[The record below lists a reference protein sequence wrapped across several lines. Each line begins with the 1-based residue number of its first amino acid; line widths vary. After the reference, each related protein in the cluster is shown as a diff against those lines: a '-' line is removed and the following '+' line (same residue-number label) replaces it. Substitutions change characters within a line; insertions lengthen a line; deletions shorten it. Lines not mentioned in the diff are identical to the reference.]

1 MGKATKGGEAEAADF
16 PSSVY
21 GIFPKALSELSEH
34 KDTEAL
40 EKLGGYE
47 GLAKALNTSL
57 DDGVN
62 PDAVDDTSV
71 QRRAELFGANKFPQ
85 VPLKSF
91 FALLWGN
98 LSDKILILLMV
109 AATIST
115 VLGAAL
121 PEERANSGWTEGVAI
136 WVAVIVVSFVATGND
151 YQKDLQFR
159 KINSQ
164 KNSIE
169 VAVVRGGKQAMV
181 KNTDIVV
188 GDIMLLNTG
197 DKIVAD
203 GIVTDSHGLVID
215 EASLTGESDPMHKG
229 DKDCWV
235 RSGTQVTEG
244 SGKMLVVAVGTDS
257 EWGRTMA
264 LVATEAS
271 PTPLQDSL
279 GVLATAI
286 GKIGLTVGIVCFVV
300 LFVRWLIQ
308 NRGFPVDQISEG
320 PLAFFIFGVTIVV
333 VAVPEGLPLA
343 VTISLAYS
351 MKKMMKDNNFVRVL
365 AACETMGGATAIC
378 SDKTGTLT
386 ENRMTVVAGWFAGKI
401 WPSPPPLNELP
412 ESLQTDIKLN
422 SALNSKAFLIEHDE
436 NAVEF
441 AGNRTECALL
451 MLLRGWGIKYD
462 AIRAEHKHDMFR
474 VYNFS
479 SERKMASVILRTPT
493 GLRLFNKGAAEIV
506 LRRCVNVMDPN
517 GVAVPLIDEMRAML
531 EETVT
536 TMASSGLR
544 TLCLTTRDL
553 DESAADGNSEYWD
566 NPPDDHL
573 TLCCIVGIKD
583 PVRKEVPGAVAT
595 CQRAGITV
603 RMVTGDNIHTAKHIA
618 RECGILTDG
627 GTAMEGP
634 VFRSMPEEDL
644 IPVLP
649 KLQVL
654 ARSSPQDKYVLV
666 KLLKKLG
673 EIVAVT
679 GDGTNDAPALKE
691 SDVGL
696 AMGIAGTEVA
706 KEAADI
712 VILDDNFSSI
722 VKSVLW
728 GRSVFGNIRK
738 FLQFQLT
745 VNFVA
750 LVVAFI
756 AAITTGETPLNVL
769 QLLWVNLIMDAL
781 GALAL
786 ATEPPTPELLLEEP
800 HGRDEQLIS
809 AKMWKHILTQGCYQ
823 LFWLFLI
830 FYGAPKTLPAFYLS
844 SECVTYANLEASG
857 LSLSAINPNLAAPWS
872 TPPGPKPTANYPDNA
887 RCAYGPCLNACCTTD
902 AATGFCVDNLVSQG
916 GLYYP
921 YEQPLCGLSAVD
933 PGVQPKCTRT
943 RAKNIKSNFCQNQ
956 TDTSNC
962 ERTQQFQALD
972 NKADNQ
978 YKAHHDYD
986 LRKTN
991 SIVFNSFI
999 FMQLFNQ
1006 INARKINDELNVFDG
1021 IFRAPMFLYIWF
1033 IEAILQVIIMVT
1045 PINTF
1050 FRVSTQNWQEWLFA
1064 IALGAGSIP
1073 VAIIIKLLSRLF
1085 APVGTW
1091 VMQRPTAV
1099 AAKDHISRS
1108 RTHLQGARCR
1118 EGAVLP
1124 RVTFRR
1130 SARKRRGS
1138 GGALD
1143 PTYSLE
1149 RSRVMKGAASKK
1161 GEGSASKRVSS
1172 GPSGMYTEHIYWAR
1186 TLSKQPSKAPRA
1198 SRDAKQPASPATDTY
1213 PILTWTA

>member
-1 MGKATKGGEAEAADF
+1 MHDLYSASACSKLASWF
-16 PSSVY
+16 
-21 GIFPKALSELSEH
+21 LQH
-34 KDTEAL
+34 KDTEGL
-40 EKLGGYE
+40 EKLGGPE
-47 GLAKALNTSL
+47 GLAKALRTDL
-57 DDGVN
+57 DEGLN
-62 PDAVDDTSV
+62 PEATDDTAI
-71 QRRAELFGANKFPQ
+71 QRRRQLFGANKFPQ

-121 PEERANSGWTEGVAI
+121 PEERAQSGWTEGVAI
-136 WVAVIVVSFVATGND
+136 WVAVIVVSLVATGND

-169 VAVVRGGKQAMV
+169 VAVVRGGTQTMA

-197 DKIVAD
+197 DKIIAD

-229 DKDCWV
+229 DKDRWC

-244 SGKMLVVAVGTDS
+244 SGKMLVVAVGTES

-286 GKIGLTVGIVCFVV
+286 GKIGLTVGVVCFVV
-300 LFVRWLIQ
+300 LFVRWLVQ
-308 NRGFPVDQISEG
+308 NKGFPVDQISEG

-401 WPSPPPLNELP
+401 WPSPPPLEELP
-412 ESLQTDIKLN
+412 ETLQADIKMN

-462 AIRAEHKHDMFR
+462 AIRAEHKSNIFH
-474 VYNFS
+474 VYNFT
-479 SERKMASVILRTPT
+479 SERKMASMIVRTPE
-493 GLRLFNKGAAEIV
+493 GLRLYNKGAAEIV
-506 LRRCVNVMDPN
+506 LRRCVSVMDPSGN
-517 GVAVPLIDEMRAML
+517 VVPLEDAMRAVL

-536 TMASSGLR
+536 TMASTGLR
-544 TLCLTTRDL
+544 TLCLTKRDI
-553 DESAADGNSEYWD
+553 DESLADGQPEFWE
-566 NPPDDHL
+566 NPPDDNL

-595 CQRAGITV
+595 CQRAGIMV

-644 IPVLP
+644 IPMVEIV
-649 KLQVL
+649 QVL

-756 AAITTGETPLNVL
+756 AAITSGETPLNVL

-786 ATEPPTPELLLEEP
+786 ATEPPTPGLLLEKP

-809 AKMWKHILTQGCYQ
+809 PKMWKHILAQGFYQ

-830 FYGAPKTLPAFYLS
+830 FYGAP
-844 SECVTYANLEASG
+844 
-857 LSLSAINPNLAAPWS
+857 
-872 TPPGPKPTANYPDNA
+872 
-887 RCAYGPCLNACCTTD
+887 
-902 AATGFCVDNLVSQG
+902 
-916 GLYYP
+916 
-921 YEQPLCGLSAVD
+921 
-933 PGVQPKCTRT
+933 
-943 RAKNIKSNFCQNQ
+943 
-956 TDTSNC
+956 
-962 ERTQQFQALD
+962 
-972 NKADNQ
+972 ADHQ
-978 YKAHHDYD
+978 YKERHSYD

-991 SIVFNSFI
+991 SIVFNAFI
-999 FMQLFNQ
+999 FMQLVNQ
-1006 INARKINDELNVFDG
+1006 INARKINDELNVFKG
-1021 IFRAPMFLYIWF
+1021 IFHAPMFLYIYA
-1033 IEAILQVIIMVT
+1033 IEIILQVIIMVT
-1045 PINTF
+1045 PINRF

-1064 IALGAGSIP
+1064 IALGAGALP
-1073 VAIIIKLLSRLF
+1073 VALLTKLLTRAF
-1085 APVGTW
+1085 APMGSW
-1091 VMQRPTAV
+1091 LMQRPTAV
-1099 AAKDHISRS
+1099 AAKHSLGR
-1108 RTHLQGARCR
+1108 RRRHLQGAKWCPCMKPPPIR
-1118 EGAVLP
+1118 
-1124 RVTFRR
+1124 
-1130 SARKRRGS
+1130 
-1138 GGALD
+1138 LD
-1143 PTYSLE
+1143 
-1149 RSRVMKGAASKK
+1149 
-1161 GEGSASKRVSS
+1161 
-1172 GPSGMYTEHIYWAR
+1172 
-1186 TLSKQPSKAPRA
+1186 RA
-1198 SRDAKQPASPATDTY
+1198 SHEEIKPAPT
-1213 PILTWTA
+1213 TA